1 MHSQKDYWDI
11 PLSPEQ
17 KDQLDEELLQE
28 LNRDLDDEN
37 QEQERKQGRRAT
49 FSKAASLML
58 AVLMIVLALGRLL
71 NIFTLPPMDFLG
83 RSRELAQIPE
93 LRELQQAVVSIDTGS
108 RRGTGFNIDPAGIIV
123 TNYHVVG
130 DARGIVVSFVAGL
143 PYPGE
148 TAAAVPQLDLALLK
162 IPGEDLPVLE
172 LAEDAPLLQGDT
184 VLIIGNPLGLTR
196 IINEGLIEGH
206 VQLQNWDT
214 PVLMI
219 KGPVF
224 PGSSGS
230 PVFNQKGEVV
240 AVIFATLQLDK
251 SMDEIIGLAIPI
263 RELTA
268 LLENL
273 P

>member
-1 MHSQKDYWDI
+1 MHSKKNYWDI

-17 KDQLDEELLQE
+17 KEQLDEELLQE
-28 LNRDLDDEN
+28 LNRDLEEDSR
-37 QEQERKQGRRAT
+37 EQGRKQGRRTT

-58 AVLMIVLALGRLL
+58 AILMILLALGRLL
-71 NIFTLPPMDFLG
+71 NIFTLPPMEFLG
-83 RSRELAQIPE
+83 RSRELAQIPAM
-93 LRELQQAVVSIDTGS
+93 RELQQAVVSIDAGS
-108 RRGTGFNIDPAGIIV
+108 RRGTGFNIDPAGVIV

-130 DARGIVVSFVAGL
+130 DARAIVVSFAAGL

-148 TAAAVPQLDLALLK
+148 MAAAVPQLDLALLK
-162 IPGEDLPVLE
+162 VPGEALPVLE
-172 LAEDAPLLQGDT
+172 LAEDARLLKGDT

-196 IINEGLIEGH
+196 IINEGVIEGH
-206 VQLQNWDT
+206 VQLQNWGD

-251 SMDEIIGLAIPI
+251 PSAEIIGLAIPI

>member
-1 MHSQKDYWDI
+1 MSSKKEYWDI
-11 PLSPEQ
+11 PLSPHQ
-17 KDQLDEELLQE
+17 KEQLDEELLAE
-28 LNRDLDDEN
+28 LNRHLEDDSL
-37 QEQERKQGRRAT
+37 EQNRKQSRRT
-49 FSKAASLML
+49 TYSKVASFML
-58 AVLMIVLALGRLL
+58 ALLMILLALGRLL
-71 NIFTLPPMDFLG
+71 NIFTLPPMEFLG
-83 RSRELAQIPE
+83 RSRELSQIPE
-93 LRELQQAVVSIDTGS
+93 MRELQQAVVSIDAGS
-108 RRGTGFNIDPAGIIV
+108 RRGTGFNIDPAGVIV

-130 DARGIVVSFVAGL
+130 DARTIVVSFAAGF

-148 TAAAVPQLDLALLK
+148 MAVAVPPLDLALLK
-162 IPGEDLPVLE
+162 IPGETLPVLE
-172 LAEDAPLLQGDT
+172 LAQDARLLKGDT

-196 IINEGLIEGH
+196 IIHEGLIEGY
-206 VQLQNWDT
+206 VQLQNWDA

-240 AVIFATLQLDK
+240 AVIFATLQLDETRP
-251 SMDEIIGLAIPI
+251 DIIGLAIPI
-263 RELTA
+263 QELTA